1 MNPARYISAK
11 KSMQPIANHPQA
23 RILSPKQKS
32 TTQTNRAF
40 RTHAP
45 KNYTNP
51 FFIISQNQ
59 MNNLFCLEKRL

>member
-1 MNPARYISAK
+1 MNPTRYISAK

-23 RILSPKQKS
+23 RILSPKS
-32 TTQTNRAF
+32 TNQTNRAF

-59 MNNLFCLEKRL
+59 MNNLFRLEKRL